1 MDEGGEEEEEV
12 DKEYENDK
20 DIVQDIALTFYI
32 CTDDSLPNTLSL
44 P

>member
-1 MDEGGEEEEEV
+1 MDEEEEEEEEEV

-20 DIVQDIALTFYI
+20 DIVEDIALTFYN
-32 CTDDSLPNTLSL
+32 TDDLLPNTLSL